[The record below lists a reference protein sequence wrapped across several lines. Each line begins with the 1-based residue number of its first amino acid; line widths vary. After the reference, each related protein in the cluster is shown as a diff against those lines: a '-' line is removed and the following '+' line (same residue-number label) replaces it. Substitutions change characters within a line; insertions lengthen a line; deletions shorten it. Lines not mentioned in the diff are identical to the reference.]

1 MAIEV
6 QYRFGTTADIA
17 TKAGGP
23 QEIVVDTT
31 KNTLVVM
38 DGIQAGGFPLAKENL
53 SNVPTFVGASSG
65 SGGATGKIPVPAAGD
80 QNKYLAG
87 DATWKSLPTLQI
99 VTVSTTSYNLSLS
112 DTDNYLRFTFDGTKS
127 LVVPTNASV
136 AFPIG
141 TSIAGISATA
151 GQLTISATGGVTIN
165 TPETLRL
172 RDRQYV
178 SFVLTKVGTDE
189 WDLAGDL
196 EAL

>member
-1 MAIEV
+1 
-6 QYRFGTTADIA
+6 
-17 TKAGGP
+17 
-23 QEIVVDTT
+23 
-31 KNTLVVM
+31 
-38 DGIQAGGFPLAKENL
+38 
-53 SNVPTFVGASSG
+53 
-65 SGGATGKIPVPAAGD
+65 
-80 QNKYLAG
+80 
-87 DATWKSLPTLQI
+87 
-99 VTVSTTSYNLSLS
+99 
-112 DTDNYLRFTFDGTKS
+112 LRFTFDGTKS